1 MIILNYLKEI
11 TVIYFLVYIYDIIE
25 SLKMALGVSSILAIV
40 IILISSAV
48 AAANADVD
56 SVGPEKTKRIKSITK
71 RFLVTF
77 TLAVVVGLIAL
88 LLPSKDGIKLLTAV
102 YVGDTIVSNPDVQRI
117 GGKSVDLL
125 EKFIDDTSKKL
136 DPPVLPKKP

>member
-11 TVIYFLVYIYDIIE
+11 TVIYFLVYIYNVAEDIKRVSGE
-25 SLKMALGVSSILAIV
+25 VSLWLLLVIGITIV
-40 IILISSAV
+40 ICLFYCS
-48 AAANADVD
+48 NCER
-56 SVGPEKTKRIKSITK
+56 GPEKTKVVK
-71 RFLVTF
+71 RFTKIIITLMVTSIMMGSCS
-77 TLAVVVGLIAL
+77 V
-88 LLPSKDGIKLLTAV
+88 LLPNQEGIKLLAAV